1 METPYIVIFD
11 GLCNFCR
18 GVVRFILRRDKKQR
32 FVFVP
37 RESGTARRLMEAHPV
52 AGGGEDALW
61 VIKGGKP
68 HVRSN
73 AALEIVRA
81 LPGLWP
87 LLYGFKILPRPLRDV
102 FYRLLA
108 RNRYRLF
115 GRSETP
121 MIPDPEMRDRFLE
134 S

>member
-11 GLCNFCR
+11 GLCNFCW